1 MPIKF
6 KNKEYET
13 APQGLHNAV
22 CVDVVDLGIVDTPF
36 GPADQIKIVW
46 QLEEENKKGY
56 RFLVSKR
63 YNPSKSPK
71 SNLRKMLEAWR
82 LKPFTKEEM
91 NEFDIEKLIGVNCQI
106 TIGHK
111 VTDDATYA
119 NVLAVTAQARGTN
132 KLFPSDY
139 TREIERP
146 GYVPPNSIGTTQYH
160 EEQPMEDEITDDD
173 IPF

>member
-36 GPADQIKIVW
+36 GPADQIKIAW
-46 QLEEENKKGY
+46 QLEEESKKGY
-56 RFLVSKR
+56 RFVVSKR
-63 YNPSKSPK
+63 FTPSKSPK

-82 LKPFTKEEM
+82 LRPFTKEEM

-111 VTDDATYA
+111 ITDDATYA
-119 NVLAVTAQARGTN
+119 NILAVTAAARGAI
-132 KLFPSDY
+132 KLYPLDY
-139 TREIERP
+139 QREIDRP
-146 GYVPPNSIGTTQYH
+146 GYKPPNSVASESYEESQEEYEGVEDGT
-160 EEQPMEDEITDDD
+160 
-173 IPF
+173 PF

>member
-13 APQGLHNAV
+13 PPQGLHNAV

-46 QLEEENKKGY
+46 QLEEETKKGY
-56 RFLVSKR
+56 RFLLSKR

-91 NEFDIEKLIGVNCQI
+91 NDFDIEKLIGANCQL
-106 TIGHK
+106 TVGHK
-111 VTDDATYA
+111 ITDDATYA
-119 NVLAVTAQARGTN
+119 NVLAVTASAKGTT
-132 KLFPSDY
+132 KLYALDY
-139 TREIERP
+139 TREVNRE
-146 GYVPPNSIGTTQYH
+146 GYVRPNTAQA
-160 EEQPMEDEITDDD
+160 EEEEEFAPEITDED

>member
-1 MPIKF
+1 MAIKF

-36 GPADQIKIVW
+36 GPTDQIKIVW
-46 QLEEENKKGY
+46 QLEEENKKGF

-111 VTDDATYA
+111 ITDDATYA
-119 NVLAVTAQARGTN
+119 NVLAVTAAAKGSM
-132 KLFPSDY
+132 KLYPLDY
-139 TREIERP
+139 TREVERP
-146 GYVPPNSIGTTQYH
+146 GYVPPNSIGTTQYR
-160 EEQPMEDEITDDD
+160 EEASFEEEVVDED